1 MSTAISHFLPQLPA
15 WNWALQGIG
24 FVSSYVGAELN
35 ARMRISGF
43 CVWLV
48 SNVALALLNALTGQW
63 LLVLLYVLFSRV
75 AISGICRWARDRPE
89 TAPRLA
95 RWLARRDAWRAARAK
110 SGGAEEE
117 ADVGRRKGSLGGA
130 A

>member
-1 MSTAISHFLPQLPA
+1 
-15 WNWALQGIG
+15 
-24 FVSSYVGAELN
+24 
-35 ARMRISGF
+35 MRISGF

-48 SNVALALLNALTGQW
+48 SNMALALLNALTGQW
-63 LLVLLYVLFSRV
+63 LLVVLYVLFSRV

-95 RWLARRDAWRAARAK
+95 GWLARRDARRAARAA
-110 SGGAEEE
+110 SAGAEEE
-117 ADVGRRKGSLGGA
+117 ADVGRRKGSLSSA